1 MDGLEHRG
9 VLALR
14 VEVGTGRE
22 AHAARDG
29 RAEVRQDVAEEVA
42 RDDDIELC
50 RTDGQLHRAVVDVE
64 VVELDIGV
72 RLGELGHR
80 AAPEAR
86 RREDIGLVD

>member
-1 MDGLEHRG
+1 MDWL
-9 VLALR
+9 
-14 VEVGTGRE
+14 VEARARADGSRRHHANRAADDGCLVGE
-22 AHAARDG
+22 
-29 RAEVRQDVAEEVA
+29 DVAEEVA